1 MSAGSCTRRE
11 FITVLTTVTR
21 CRYLREESEDYI
33 GEVIAESASNAFRV
47 SLEESS
53 NVKLPDI
60 DTRLSLYDHLDELY
74 RLVA

>member
-1 MSAGSCTRRE
+1 M
-11 FITVLTTVTR
+11 ITVFGTVTQ

-53 NVKLPDI
+53 NVKSPDI
-60 DTRLSLYDHLDELY
+60 DMRLPLYDHLDELY